1 MTSNPLQE
9 TIRRVLKEDKRL
21 NPIILRRVRHN
32 DLEREFSESLIS
44 ARDMFSYSE
53 NRGQT
58 MTRTQFTNG
67 VVSRMVDG
75 IHYEIHSTMPEDSQ
89 WYDNVYDSLKDYY
102 KDRIDDYYNH
112 LIGKTLNEETLKDS
126 LTDLIKTDGIERAS
140 KTVGGFK
147 RLSKILELD
156 VDNID
161 TQEKLVKDFIYHD
174 NTEGVEVAFIEVR
187 TGRSGGKIIDVHI
200 RQYFDGVVGNLTSW
214 YVNEMLDK
222 IRKVFPFQIGASW
235 HPVFTSTKPRISL
248 DCHVVK
254 DEVEDLTES
263 KQKGPRELP
272 NELKRRAQR
281 LDDLISKV
289 VKDTEMCE
297 YKTPHE
303 FINIVV
309 DELLWEL
316 RDDYHGDLSKLDRF
330 DVTQYVYDFK
340 YHELEDYYLESC
352 Q

>member
-1 MTSNPLQE
+1 MT
-9 TIRRVLKEDKRL
+9 LKESIKKVL
-21 NPIILRRVRHN
+21 
-32 DLEREFSESLIS
+32 S
-44 ARDMFSYSE
+44 
-53 NRGQT
+53 
-58 MTRTQFTNG
+58 
-67 VVSRMVDG
+67 
-75 IHYEIHSTMPEDSQ
+75 
-89 WYDNVYDSLKDYY
+89 
-102 KDRIDDYYNH
+102 
-112 LIGKTLNEETLKDS
+112 EETLKDS

-147 RLSKILELD
+147 RLAKILD
-156 VDNID
+156 ID
-161 TQEKLVKDFIYHD
+161 IDDINEQEKLVKDFIYSQ
-174 NTEGVEVAFIEVR
+174 NVEGVEVTSIEVR
-187 TGRSGGKIIDVHI
+187 TGRSGGKILDVHLKS
-200 RQYFDGVVGNLTSW
+200 FFNDDADLETAGW
-214 YVNEMLDK
+214 YIQITLKK
-222 IRKVFPFQIGASW
+222 IRNVFPFIVRSASE
-235 HPVFTSTKPRISL
+235 PVFVYGTPRLSL

-254 DEVEDLTES
+254 DEDMVDDEELMES

-340 YHELEDYYLESC
+340 YHELEDYFLESC

>member
-1 MTSNPLQE
+1 MSLKHTIKKILKEE
-9 TIRRVLKEDKRL
+9 TI
-21 NPIILRRVRHN
+21 
-32 DLEREFSESLIS
+32 
-44 ARDMFSYSE
+44 
-53 NRGQT
+53 
-58 MTRTQFTNG
+58 
-67 VVSRMVDG
+67 
-75 IHYEIHSTMPEDSQ
+75 
-89 WYDNVYDSLKDYY
+89 
-102 KDRIDDYYNH
+102 
-112 LIGKTLNEETLKDS
+112 KDS

-147 RLSKILELD
+147 RLAKILEID
-156 VDNID
+156 IDDID
-161 TQEKLVKDFIYHD
+161 TQEKLVKDFIYSQ
-174 NTEGVEVAFIEVR
+174 NVEGVEVTSIEVR

-200 RQYFDGVVGNLTSW
+200 KHYFTDNVGNLTSW

-222 IRKVFPFQIGASW
+222 IRKVFPFTVGASW

-272 NELKRRAQR
+272 NELKRRVLR

-289 VKDTEMCE
+289 IQDVDLCD
-297 YKTPHE
+297 YKTPDE

-316 RDDYHGDLSKLDRF
+316 RDDYHGDLNKLDRF
-330 DVTQYVYDFK
+330 DVSLYVYDFK
-340 YHELEDYYLESC
+340 YRELEEYFLENEENC
-352 Q
+352 N